1 MLCAL
6 VGKMKTKF
14 LSCDSGTTAIEF
26 ALILPA
32 LLLII
37 MGSIELSLYM
47 FVQSSMEGAS
57 FSVSRL
63 GKTGYTDNGSTR
75 EQTIRDALEDKLGF
89 FLDTRELQIES
100 KTYDNFSSV
109 EQPEPYVDANDN
121 GVRDD
126 GENFTD
132 MNGNGQFD
140 QDRGALGPGDSGEVV
155 VYTVSYPWHVM
166 TPFLT
171 SALGENGV
179 VTINSR
185 FVVKNEPF
193 NDD

>member
-1 MLCAL
+1 
-6 VGKMKTKF
+6 MKSKF
-14 LSCDSGTTAIEF
+14 VSCEVGTTAIEF

-63 GKTGYTDNGSTR
+63 GKTGYIQDGSTR
-75 EQTIRDALEDKLGF
+75 EETIRDALDDKLGF
-89 FLDTRELQIES
+89 FLDSNELQIES
-100 KTYDNFSSV
+100 KIYDNFSSI
-109 EQPEPYVDANDN
+109 EQPEPFVDVNSN
-121 GVRDD
+121 GERDD
-126 GENFTD
+126 GENYTD

-140 QDRGALGPGDSGEVV
+140 TDRGVLGPGDSGEVV
-155 VYTVSYPWHVM
+155 VYTVSYPWHVL
-166 TPFLT
+166 TPFL
-171 SALGENGV
+171 SGSLGDDGV